1 MEIKSI
7 IGPAVIAAIISG
19 IISYLSLWRKGN
31 LQYITQERKEWREK
45 MREIASAL
53 DGATYKK
60 TLKILTKLKVRINA
74 YGDENNYRYDEDGH
88 IWKSGTS
95 SRFGCLWYN
104 TYWNNID
111 FNGV

>member
-19 IISYLSLWRKGN
+19 IISYLSLWKKGN

-60 TLKILTKLKVRINA
+60 TLKILTKLKVHINA

-88 IWKSGTS
+88 IWKSGT
-95 SRFGCLWYN
+95 FG
-104 TYWNNID
+104 
-111 FNGV
+111 V

>member
-45 MREIASAL
+45 MREIA
-53 DGATYKK
+53 
-60 TLKILTKLKVRINA
+60 
-74 YGDENNYRYDEDGH
+74 
-88 IWKSGTS
+88 
-95 SRFGCLWYN
+95 
-104 TYWNNID
+104 
-111 FNGV
+111 